1 MTRMVTV
8 PEAAR
13 ALGVCSTTI
22 IRYIKKGTMSGE
34 KYGAI
39 YLIPASEI
47 PRMKKELEKDP
58 REVQRQKIL
67 TLDIPRLY
75 KLCSQEMF
83 AEVAEQLGV
92 DIPPHDCRE
101 CYALVNQIAR
111 GKQPP

>member
-1 MTRMVTV
+1 MVTV

-13 ALGVCSTTI
+13 ALGLCSTTI
-22 IRYIKKGTMSGE
+22 IRYIKKDLISGE

-58 REVQRQKIL
+58 CEVQRQKLL
-67 TLDIPRLY
+67 TLGIPRLY
-75 KLCSQEMF
+75 QLCSQEKF
-83 AEVAEQLGV
+83 AEVAEQLGA
-92 DIPPHDCRE
+92 DTPPHDCRE

-111 GKQPP
+111 GKQTP